1 MKINIKILVAI
12 MVFLV
17 GTLMCQNV
25 FATNGT
31 TTKETVRM
39 REKAST
45 DSKPVLLL
53 SIDKKVEIVSED
65 GEWYKVKYK
74 ENENTY
80 TGYIRSDMLKV
91 EGKNESKTTSEEK
104 KTQNEITKNETSD
117 TTAEETKNVD
127 NSVNSE
133 EVANTENTENIT
145 ESSDTENTENV
156 TESSDTENTS
166 EPITENS
173 KFKIKN
179 DVNIKILP
187 SITSSN
193 TGAIEKDTEITISEI
208 LGKWCYI
215 ESEQKSGWVMMG
227 KIEKQDEEQKIEEQ
241 PKEENKEQETAKE
254 ETTKQE
260 EKKTETKKETTTKM
274 YVSST
279 TINVREKASTSSKII
294 KQLGINTEVTVVE
307 KVDNTWSK
315 ISIDG
320 TQGYVATKYLSSKK
334 TQTTS
339 NNSTENKTATSRG
352 SDETRTSSDSTTEKT
367 KKSESTEKSSSS
379 NSGTTGSDVVAYAKN
394 FMGTKYVRGGSS
406 PKTGFDCSGFTQY
419 VYKHF
424 GYSISRT
431 SSSQRSNGTSVSKSD
446 LQAGDIVCF
455 SGHVG
460 IYVGGNKFIH
470 AENPANGVRISSLS
484 ERFYTRNYITARRI
498 IN

>member
-12 MVFLV
+12 MVFMV
-17 GTLMCQNV
+17 GTLIMCQNV

-45 DSKPVLLL
+45 DSKTVLLL
-53 SIDKKVEIVSED
+53 SIDKEVEIVSED

-74 ENENTY
+74 EDGNTY

-91 EGKNESKTTSEEK
+91 EGKDESKTTSEEK
-104 KTQNEITKNETSD
+104 KTQNETTKNETSD
-117 TTAEETKNVD
+117 TTVEETKNVE
-127 NSVNSE
+127 NSVSSE
-133 EVANTENTENIT
+133 EVKDI
-145 ESSDTENTENV
+145 ENTENV
-156 TESSDTENTS
+156 AESSDTENTS

-193 TGAIEKDTEITISEI
+193 TGAVEKDTEITISEI

-215 ESEQKSGWVMMG
+215 ESEQKSGWAMMG
-227 KIEKQDEEQKIEEQ
+227 KIEKQDEEQKTEEQ
-241 PKEENKEQETAKE
+241 PKDENKEQETVKE

-260 EKKTETKKETTTKM
+260 EKKIETKKETTTKM

-294 KQLGINTEVTVVE
+294 KQLGINTEVTVIE
-307 KVDNTWSK
+307 KIDNTWSK

-334 TQTTS
+334 IQTTS
-339 NNSTENKTATSRG
+339 TNSNENKTATSRG
-352 SDETRTSSDSTTEKT
+352 SDETRTSSDSTTEETKT
-367 KKSESTEKSSSS
+367 SESTEKSSSS

-394 FMGTKYVRGGSS
+394 FIGTKYVHGGTS

-470 AENPANGVRISSLS
+470 AENPANGVKISSLS
-484 ERFYTRNYITARRI
+484 EKYYTSKYITARRI

>member
-1 MKINIKILVAI
+1 MLH
-12 MVFLV
+12 
-17 GTLMCQNV
+17 
-25 FATNGT
+25 
-31 TTKETVRM
+31 R
-39 REKAST
+39 
-45 DSKPVLLL
+45 
-53 SIDKKVEIVSED
+53 
-65 GEWYKVKYK
+65 
-74 ENENTY
+74 
-80 TGYIRSDMLKV
+80 IR
-91 EGKNESKTTSEEK
+91 
-104 KTQNEITKNETSD
+104 
-117 TTAEETKNVD
+117 A
-127 NSVNSE
+127 
-133 EVANTENTENIT
+133 
-145 ESSDTENTENV
+145 
-156 TESSDTENTS
+156 
-166 EPITENS
+166 
-173 KFKIKN
+173 
-179 DVNIKILP
+179 
-187 SITSSN
+187 
-193 TGAIEKDTEITISEI
+193 
-208 LGKWCYI
+208 
-215 ESEQKSGWVMMG
+215 KSGWVMMG

-470 AENPANGVRISSLS
+470 AENPANGVRISSLY

>member
-1 MKINIKILVAI
+1 ML
-12 MVFLV
+12 
-17 GTLMCQNV
+17 QQ
-25 FATNGT
+25 
-31 TTKETVRM
+31 
-39 REKAST
+39 ST
-45 DSKPVLLL
+45 YQV
-53 SIDKKVEIVSED
+53 
-65 GEWYKVKYK
+65 
-74 ENENTY
+74 
-80 TGYIRSDMLKV
+80 
-91 EGKNESKTTSEEK
+91 
-104 KTQNEITKNETSD
+104 
-117 TTAEETKNVD
+117 
-127 NSVNSE
+127 
-133 EVANTENTENIT
+133 
-145 ESSDTENTENV
+145 
-156 TESSDTENTS
+156 
-166 EPITENS
+166 
-173 KFKIKN
+173 
-179 DVNIKILP
+179 
-187 SITSSN
+187 
-193 TGAIEKDTEITISEI
+193 
-208 LGKWCYI
+208 
-215 ESEQKSGWVMMG
+215 
-227 KIEKQDEEQKIEEQ
+227 
-241 PKEENKEQETAKE
+241 
-254 ETTKQE
+254 
-260 EKKTETKKETTTKM
+260 
-274 YVSST
+274 
-279 TINVREKASTSSKII
+279 
-294 KQLGINTEVTVVE
+294 
-307 KVDNTWSK
+307 
-315 ISIDG
+315 
-320 TQGYVATKYLSSKK
+320 KK

>member
-12 MVFLV
+12 MVFMV

-45 DSKPVLLL
+45 DSKTVLLL
-53 SIDKKVEIVSED
+53 SIDKEVEIVSED

-74 ENENTY
+74 EDGKTY
-80 TGYIRSDMLKV
+80 IGYIRSDMLKV
-91 EGKNESKTTSEEK
+91 EGKDESETTSEEK
-104 KTQNEITKNETSD
+104 KTQNETLD
-117 TTAEETKNVD
+117 TTVEETKNVD
-127 NSVNSE
+127 NSVSSE
-133 EVANTENTENIT
+133 EVA
-145 ESSDTENTENV
+145 STENTENV
-156 TESSDTENTS
+156 TESSDTENIS
-166 EPITENS
+166 ESITENS
-173 KFKIKN
+173 NFKIKN

-193 TGAIEKDTEITISEI
+193 TGVIEKNTEIIVSEI

-227 KIEKQDEEQKIEEQ
+227 KIEKQDEEQ

-254 ETTKQE
+254 ETTEQE
-260 EKKTETKKETTTKM
+260 EKKTETKKATTTKM

-307 KVDNTWSK
+307 KVDDTWSK

-367 KKSESTEKSSSS
+367 KTSESTEKSSSS
-379 NSGTTGSDVVAYAKN
+379 SSGTTGSDVVAYAKN
-394 FMGTKYVRGGSS
+394 FINTKYVYGGTS

-431 SSSQRSNGTSVSKSD
+431 SGSQRSDGTSVSKSD

-460 IYVGGNKFIH
+460 IYIGGNKFIH
-470 AENPANGVRISSLS
+470 AENQANGVKISSLS
-484 ERFYTRNYITARRI
+484 EKYYTSNYITARRI

>member
-45 DSKPVLLL
+45 DSKTVLLL

-215 ESEQKSGWVMMG
+215 ESEQK
-227 KIEKQDEEQKIEEQ
+227 
-241 PKEENKEQETAKE
+241 
-254 ETTKQE
+254 
-260 EKKTETKKETTTKM
+260 
-274 YVSST
+274 
-279 TINVREKASTSSKII
+279 
-294 KQLGINTEVTVVE
+294 VV
-307 KVDNTWSK
+307 
-315 ISIDG
+315 G
-320 TQGYVATKYLSSKK
+320 L
-334 TQTTS
+334 
-339 NNSTENKTATSRG
+339 
-352 SDETRTSSDSTTEKT
+352 
-367 KKSESTEKSSSS
+367 
-379 NSGTTGSDVVAYAKN
+379 
-394 FMGTKYVRGGSS
+394 
-406 PKTGFDCSGFTQY
+406 
-419 VYKHF
+419 
-424 GYSISRT
+424 
-431 SSSQRSNGTSVSKSD
+431 
-446 LQAGDIVCF
+446 
-455 SGHVG
+455 
-460 IYVGGNKFIH
+460 
-470 AENPANGVRISSLS
+470 
-484 ERFYTRNYITARRI
+484 
-498 IN
+498 

>member
-45 DSKPVLLL
+45 DSKTVLLL

-260 EKKTETKKETTTKM
+260 EKKTETKK
-274 YVSST
+274 VSST